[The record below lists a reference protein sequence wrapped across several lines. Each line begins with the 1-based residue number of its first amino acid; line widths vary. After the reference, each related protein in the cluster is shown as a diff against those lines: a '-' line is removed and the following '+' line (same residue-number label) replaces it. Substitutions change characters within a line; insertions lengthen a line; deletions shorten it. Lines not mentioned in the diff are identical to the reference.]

1 VLARLVRRLC
11 GANARR
17 CLTRMGTAL
26 RADDDADADVGAGVH
41 RLARRAPDDDDG
53 VVHASRAAPRD
64 DDDDAR
70 GEEED
75 DDDAR
80 GEEEDAGE

>member
-64 DDDDAR
+64 DDDDDD
-70 GEEED
+70 D

>member
-1 VLARLVRRLC
+1 
-11 GANARR
+11 
-17 CLTRMGTAL
+17 MGTAL
-26 RADDDADADVGAGVH
+26 RADDDADDDVVAGVH
-41 RLARRAPDDDDG
+41 RLAPRAPDDGDG

-64 DDDDAR
+64 VV
-70 GEEED
+70 D